1 MHMKQMIKPGLL
13 RTPDERFES
22 LPDYSFAPNYFEHA
36 GARLHYLDEGPGRAT
51 EVVLCLH
58 GMPTWSFLYR
68 KVVPPLVAAGYRVVC
83 PDFLG
88 AGKVGVECVGHE
100 LGITQVYVRN

>member
-1 MHMKQMIKPGLL
+1 MVSPLSSQAKALYPWEGNTLQVDG
-13 RTPDERFES
+13 
-22 LPDYSFAPNYFEHA
+22 
-36 GARLHYLDEGPGRAT
+36 GALHYLDEGPGRAT

-100 LGITQVYVRN
+100 LGITQVYVTESTNFVIEQF